1 MKRIRNYHL
10 RTERWK
16 DVEGYEGL
24 YQVSN
29 FGRVRSLD
37 HYITIRNG
45 GKALHNGK
53 IMIGGKS
60 GLGYR
65 KVTLCKD
72 GVPKGVNL
80 HRLVAQTFIPNPNN
94 LPEVNHKDEN
104 KVNNCRWNLEWC
116 PVEYNRSYGNRNNKA
131 QKTRQRKYGKSVLQY
146 TLDGQFVA
154 EYSCLREA
162 ERQTGVYHSHISD
175 CCKGVDCQGF
185 NIKQAGG
192 YIWRY
197 RE

>member
-53 IMIGGKS
+53 ILKDAKGGS
-60 GLGYR
+60 GYR

-72 GVPKGVNL
+72 GILKSVNL
-80 HRLVAQTFIPNPNN
+80 HSLVAKSFINNPDN
-94 LPEVNHKDEN
+94 LPEINHINECKWDN
-104 KVNNCRWNLEWC
+104 AVWNLEWC
-116 PVEYNRSYGNRNNKA
+116 TVKYNRSYGSRNIRAK
-131 QKTRQRKYGKSVLQY
+131 KTKQQKYGKGVCQY

-154 EYSCLREA
+154 EYPCLMEA
-162 ERQTGVYHSHISD
+162 ERQTGISRPNITA
-175 CCKGVDCQGF
+175 CCKGVDYQGF

-192 YIWRY
+192 YIWKY
-197 RE
+197 K